1 MRRVPLSVPAFD
13 IRAAGASSAPFLLH
27 GLCPL
32 PTPGMSEETLTPG
45 MSEETPTPRMSEETP
60 TPGMSE
66 ETQQHRATAECFPPL
81 AYTLPS
87 CSPTEAG

>member
-45 MSEETPTPRMSEETP
+45 MSEETPTP
-60 TPGMSE
+60 GMSE
-66 ETQQHRATAECFPPL
+66 EKQQHRATAECSPPL

-87 CSPTEAG
+87 CLPAEAG

>member
-1 MRRVPLSVPAFD
+1 MRRVPLSVPASD

-27 GLCPL
+27 RLCPL

-45 MSEETPTPRMSEETP
+45 MSEETPTP
-60 TPGMSE
+60 GMSE
-66 ETQQHRATAECFPPL
+66 EMQQHRATAECSPPL

-87 CSPTEAG
+87 CSPAEDG

>member
-45 MSEETPTPRMSEETP
+45 MSEETPTP
-60 TPGMSE
+60 GMSE
-66 ETQQHRATAECFPPL
+66 EKQQHRATAECSPPL

-87 CSPTEAG
+87 CSPAEAG